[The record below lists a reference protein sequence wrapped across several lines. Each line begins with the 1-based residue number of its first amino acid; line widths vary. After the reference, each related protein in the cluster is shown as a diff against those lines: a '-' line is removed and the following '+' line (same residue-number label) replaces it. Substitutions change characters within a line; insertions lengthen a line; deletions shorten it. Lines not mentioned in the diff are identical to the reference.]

1 MLEDSNFFFAVNI
14 TGDYWLQ
21 NTKVKSGGFLAL
33 GMYSKSM
40 TDLKNNLTTSWNAT
54 LGQNL
59 DRSFA
64 GAVYKSSFP

>member
-40 TDLKNNLTTSWNAT
+40 TDLKNNE
-54 LGQNL
+54 
-59 DRSFA
+59 
-64 GAVYKSSFP
+64 